1 MVFCGRSRDWSSGG
15 DSGVVGFDTRS
26 DRVRDTPPA
35 CSATFDRSHSGDVDH
50 DLHVVYAE
58 VVDTVGMRELRQN
71 PAPVLRAVEAG
82 NEVTVSVNG
91 RPVARIVPVEAPAWV
106 DGERAARIYAAD
118 VDTQWESDLRSA
130 REEDTVDDP
139 WS

>member
-1 MVFCGRSRDWSSGG
+1 MIYI
-15 DSGVVGFDTRS
+15 
-26 DRVRDTPPA
+26 
-35 CSATFDRSHSGDVDH
+35 
-50 DLHVVYAE
+50 VVYAE
-58 VVDTVGMRELRQN
+58 MMDTVGMRELRQN

-91 RPVARIVPVEAPAWV
+91 RPIARIVPVEAAAWV
-106 DGERAARIYAAD
+106 DGERAARIYLAD
-118 VDTQWESDLRSA
+118 VDTQWESDLLSG

>member
-1 MVFCGRSRDWSSGG
+1 MIYIVM
-15 DSGVVGFDTRS
+15 
-26 DRVRDTPPA
+26 
-35 CSATFDRSHSGDVDH
+35 
-50 DLHVVYAE
+50 YAG

-91 RPVARIVPVEAPAWV
+91 RPVARIVPVESPAWV
-106 DGERAARIYAAD
+106 DGERAARIYAP
-118 VDTQWESDLRSA
+118 VDTQWESDLRSG

>member
-1 MVFCGRSRDWSSGG
+1 MIYIW
-15 DSGVVGFDTRS
+15 
-26 DRVRDTPPA
+26 
-35 CSATFDRSHSGDVDH
+35 
-50 DLHVVYAE
+50 LYAE

-71 PAPVLRAVEAG
+71 PAAVLRGVEAG

-106 DGERAARIYAAD
+106 DGERAARIYTAE
-118 VDTQWESDLRSA
+118 VDTQWESDLLSGRA
-130 REEDTVDDP
+130 EDTVDNP